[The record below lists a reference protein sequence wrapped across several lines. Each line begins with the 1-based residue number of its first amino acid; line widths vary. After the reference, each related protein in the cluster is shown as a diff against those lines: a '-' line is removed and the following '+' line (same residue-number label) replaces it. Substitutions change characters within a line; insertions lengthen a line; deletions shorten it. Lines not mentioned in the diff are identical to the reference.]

1 MRRPEL
7 KPYRVMI
14 PGGVETT
21 LMLSEATASTEYP
34 TAREVKPGVVETKK
48 PAVKRTSRRNT
59 AKRQAKKD

>member
-34 TAREVKPGVVETKK
+34 TAREVKPGVVEAKK
-48 PAVKRTSRRNT
+48 PAAKRTSRKT

>member
-48 PAVKRTSRRNT
+48 PPAKRTSRKT

>member
-21 LMLSEATASTEYP
+21 LMLSEATASSEYP

-48 PAVKRTSRRNT
+48 SAAKRTSRKT
-59 AKRQAKKD
+59 AKRQAKKN